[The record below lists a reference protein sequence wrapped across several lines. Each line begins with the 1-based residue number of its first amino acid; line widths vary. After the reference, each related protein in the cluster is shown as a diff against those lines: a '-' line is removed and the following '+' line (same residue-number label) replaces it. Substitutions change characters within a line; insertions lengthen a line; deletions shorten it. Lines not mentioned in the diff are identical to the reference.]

1 MKGKIME
8 DCIFCKIVQGEIPS
22 FKVYEDDDVL
32 AFEDI
37 NPVSEGHTLIIPKNH
52 AENLF
57 EISSDDLAAVQAASQ
72 KVARAL
78 KQALNPIG
86 VVALQLNGRGVDQ
99 VVMHYHLHLVPR
111 AGDAPPLP
119 MTHWELK
126 PGDMAAIKQTAEK
139 IAAAMR

>member
-1 MKGKIME
+1 ME

-22 FKVYEDDDVL
+22 FKVYEDDNVL

-57 EISSDDLAAVQAASQ
+57 EISSQDLAAVQAASQ
-72 KVARAL
+72 KVAKAI
-78 KQALNPIG
+78 KEALNPIG
-86 VVALQLNGRGVDQ
+86 IAALQLNGRGVNQ
-99 VVMHYHLHLVPR
+99 EVMHYHLHLVPR
-111 AGDAPPLP
+111 AGEAPPLP
-119 MTHWELK
+119 MTQWELK
-126 PGDMAAIKQTAEK
+126 PGDMEAIKQTAEK

>member
-1 MKGKIME
+1 ME
-8 DCIFCKIVQGEIPS
+8 DCIFCKIVQGQIPS
-22 FKVYEDDDVL
+22 FKVYEDDNVL

-37 NPVSEGHTLIIPKNH
+37 NPVSEGHTLVIPKKH

-57 EISSDDLAAVQAASQ
+57 EISNEDLAAVQVASK
-72 KVARAL
+72 KVAVAI

-86 VVALQLNGRGVDQ
+86 VAALQLNGRGVDQ

-119 MTHWELK
+119 MTQWEIT
-126 PGDMAAIKQTAEK
+126 PGDMDAIKQTGEK

>member
-1 MKGKIME
+1 ME
-8 DCIFCKIVQGEIPS
+8 DCIFCKIVQGQIPS
-22 FKVYEDDDVL
+22 FKVYEDDNVL

-37 NPVSEGHTLIIPKNH
+37 NPVSEGHTLVIPKNH

-57 EISSDDLAAVQAASQ
+57 EISSQDLAAVQAASQ
-72 KVARAL
+72 KVARAI

-86 VVALQLNGRGVDQ
+86 IAALQLNGRGVNQ
-99 VVMHYHLHLVPR
+99 EVMHYHLHLVPR
-111 AGDAPPLP
+111 GGDAPPLP
-119 MTHWELK
+119 MTQWELK